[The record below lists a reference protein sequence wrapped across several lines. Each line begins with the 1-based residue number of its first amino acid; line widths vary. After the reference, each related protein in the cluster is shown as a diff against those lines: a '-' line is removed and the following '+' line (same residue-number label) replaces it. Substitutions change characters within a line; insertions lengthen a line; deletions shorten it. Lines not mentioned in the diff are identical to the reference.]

1 MSLTRTELRGWLLL
15 IGGVQSLLDALDRQL
30 RDEAGISHDDYR
42 ILSSLYRSSGRARR
56 MSDLAREMNY
66 SPSRLTH
73 AAARL
78 EEHGWVS
85 RSRAGDDRRGVD
97 IELTEAGVAKARD
110 ASKGHLA
117 LVRELVFEVPE
128 PGQLEAAVTA
138 LDQIGRAASGSPEI
152 P

>member
-1 MSLTRTELRGWLLL
+1 MSLNRTELRGWLTL
-15 IGGVQSLLDALDRQL
+15 IGGIQSLLDALDRQL

-42 ILSSLYRSSGRARR
+42 ILSSLYRSPGRVRR

-78 EEHGWVS
+78 EEQGWVA
-85 RSRAGDDRRGVD
+85 RSPSGSDRRGVD
-97 IELTEAGVAKARD
+97 LGLTDAGIAKARD

-117 LVRELVFEVPE
+117 LVRELVFGVPE
-128 PGQLEAAVTA
+128 PDQLAAAVVA
-138 LDQIGRAASGSPEI
+138 LERIGNAADAKP
-152 P
+152 